1 MSIFNFFKNNKER
14 KPRSLK
20 FYLCLM
26 GVLAGV
32 YLALVSILAIRNPK
46 TEPEPASVSVS
57 VSETAST
64 SENSKQEDTPS
75 WNPAGD
81 RPGTDQTK
89 DAGPDNKSGALD
101 EYGRGR
107 KRYTELGA
115 QDVFSKV
122 NVTVTNAE
130 ELESIVGVSVDTV
143 KSYLNT
149 YASHNDIDASACT
162 VLDHVYVGF
171 LSERIEIYMQYDDEN
186 ESLVTVLYEPA
197 NASHSS
203 HVDVLPCQYTL
214 KEIQKKV
221 WE

>member
-1 MSIFNFFKNNKER
+1 
-14 KPRSLK
+14 
-20 FYLCLM
+20 M

-32 YLALVSILAIRNPK
+32 YLALVCILAVRNPK
-46 TEPEPASVSVS
+46 TEPEPASVSGS
-57 VSETAST
+57 VTETISS
-64 SENSKQEDTPS
+64 SENPGQKDTPE

-81 RPGTDQTK
+81 APGTEQTK
-89 DAGPDNKSGALD
+89 DSETNNNSSALD

-107 KRYTELGA
+107 KRYTEMGA
-115 QDVFSKV
+115 QEVFSKV

-130 ELESIVGVSVDTV
+130 ELENIVGVSADTV

-149 YASHNDIDASACT
+149 YASRGGIDAEECT

-171 LSERIEIYMQYDDEN
+171 LSERIEIYMQYNDIN
-186 ESLVTVLYEPA
+186 KSLVTVIYEPA

-214 KEIQKKV
+214 KEIQKKA
-221 WE
+221 WK